1 LAQYLQ
7 LNKVER
13 VIQMKISLA
22 QFQPKLKD
30 KQGNLQKI
38 EAYMKE
44 ANTAGADVIV
54 FPELALTGYL
64 LKEDVSKFAEE
75 ENGPSIR
82 SLQAICK
89 ELSLALVLSFPER
102 EKEFYY
108 ISVLYI
114 DENGDILGKY
124 RKTHLFDTET
134 DYFSRGT
141 DYPVFSTK
149 FGKVGMMICYDLEF
163 PEVAR
168 ILRTS
173 GAEILFITTANMKP
187 YEEAQSIFLKSRAIE
202 NEIPIAICNR
212 LGREEE
218 LEFFGSSMIVDHT
231 GRVMVDAKGKE
242 GIVSEDIDVK
252 PKKDPRLNYI
262 GNVNKQ
268 IYSKLTDLHQ
278 TSARS

>member
-1 LAQYLQ
+1 
-7 LNKVER
+7 
-13 VIQMKISLA
+13 MKISLA
-22 QFQPKLKD
+22 QFKPKLKD
-30 KQGNLQKI
+30 KQANVQKI
-38 EAYMKE
+38 AAYMKE
-44 ANTAGADVIV
+44 AKTAGADVIV
-54 FPELALTGYL
+54 FPELAMTGYL
-64 LKEDVSKFAEE
+64 LKEDVNKFAEE
-75 ENGPSIR
+75 ENGPNIQTLR
-82 SLQAICK
+82 AICK

-102 EKEFYY
+102 ENEFYF

-114 DENGDILGKY
+114 DEYGVILGKY
-124 RKTHLFDTET
+124 RKTHLFHTET

-141 DYPVFSTK
+141 EYPVFSTK

-231 GRVMVDAKGKE
+231 GRVMADAKGNE
-242 GIVSEDIDVK
+242 GIISAAIDLK